1 MGTKLEVRIF
11 GTLSQNHLEMLRE
24 AQGAIEF
31 VSQNALGKLLFNRQI
46 KGGAGPAFKELVE
59 STLQSRG
66 WKKKREIVALP
77 QRKSV
82 KGLYYDRWKEEEG
95 RVAAMTWGF
104 HHQQAIMRNLLKP
117 IYHEA
122 LDRPQDAPQVHII
135 VAPSQAVRK
144 SLKMNSA
151 QADSESFIAHL
162 EILEKYLLVPTVLI
176 SLESIE

>member
-1 MGTKLEVRIF
+1 MGTKIEVNFF
-11 GTLSQNHLEMLRE
+11 GKSIQDHLNLLTE

-31 VSQNALGKLLFNRQI
+31 VSQKSLDKLVFNKQI

-66 WKKKREIVALP
+66 WTKKREIVVLP

-82 KGLYYDRWKEEEG
+82 KGLFYDRWKEVDG
-95 RVAAMTWGF
+95 YAAALTWGF
-104 HHQQAIMRNLLKP
+104 HHQQAIVRNLLKP

-122 LDRPQDAPQVHII
+122 LDRAQDVPQVHIV

-144 SLKMNSA
+144 ALKMNSA
-151 QADSESFIAHL
+151 QADSESFKAHL
-162 EILEKYLLVPTVLI
+162 EILESYLSVTTVLV